1 MQLPPR
7 CEFVMNWNS
16 DILSTYQFS
25 LLEISYPSL
34 SLLQLWQLQKYFMRK
49 FGWLLVQ
56 ENVLISS
63 QIRHMVRVFEFQCE
77 CTLIQR
83 DFENV
88 IFVFFILCNY
98 ILLSRN
104 LLSEFCNIHLNFTTF
119 GRHQYFNYNQ
129 LHNNCSQYQN
139 FSTVP
144 CAKVYLGQY
153 GTI

>member
-1 MQLPPR
+1 
-7 CEFVMNWNS
+7 MNWNS
-16 DILSTYQFS
+16 DISSTYQFS
-25 LLEISYPSL
+25 LLQISYPSL

-129 LHNNCSQYQN
+129 LHNNCSQSQR
-139 FSTVP
+139 FSTVMWTQSTLEEL
-144 CAKVYLGQY
+144 VQRDVVHMQ
-153 GTI
+153 